1 MKKDIKKLVIL
12 NLPFVVVGYLGDKIG
27 WLVRTAPADEVGQ
40 KIIYSVS
47 NMSKAFENF
56 LPSIHPMLVCSVWYS
71 VSL

>member
-40 KIIYSVS
+40 KI
-47 NMSKAFENF
+47 MSDFEF
-56 LPSIHPMLVCSVWYS
+56 GLLKKR
-71 VSL
+71 L